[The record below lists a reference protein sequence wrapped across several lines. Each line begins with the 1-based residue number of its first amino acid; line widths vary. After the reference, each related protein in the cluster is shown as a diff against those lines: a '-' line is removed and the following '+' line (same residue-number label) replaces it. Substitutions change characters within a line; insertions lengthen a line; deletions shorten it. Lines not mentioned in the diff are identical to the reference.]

1 MGFYRKEEMSADA
14 AEVKSDAA
22 EEQKLG
28 VPPVKVWLEKG
39 LTSGSKD
46 YLWWCVNQIEQGKLD
61 NIYETD
67 DEDEGD
73 EIELKDESK
82 KDGSEEKKDGSEEK
96 KKDGSEEKKVRP
108 RRRQPRLKYPDDV
121 QQQLVSHL
129 IRGIHQC
136 VEWQNEEELE
146 EEEKEPAADKLV
158 AYVDRWK
165 KQETTWVNEWRKKQ
179 EAKRKLR
186 EEKRR
191 AKLIAEGK
199 DPDKFPPKEQRL
211 QRKVVEKV
219 DH

>member
-1 MGFYRKEEMSADA
+1 MG
-14 AEVKSDAA
+14 
-22 EEQKLG
+22 
-28 VPPVKVWLEKG
+28 
-39 LTSGSKD
+39 
-46 YLWWCVNQIEQGKLD
+46 
-61 NIYETD
+61 
-67 DEDEGD
+67 EGD

-82 KDGSEEKKDGSEEK
+82 KDGSEKE
-96 KKDGSEEKKVRP
+96 KDGSEEKKVRP

-186 EEKRR
+186 EK
-191 AKLIAEGK
+191 KKTG
-199 DPDKFPPKEQRL
+199 
-211 QRKVVEKV
+211 
-219 DH
+219 